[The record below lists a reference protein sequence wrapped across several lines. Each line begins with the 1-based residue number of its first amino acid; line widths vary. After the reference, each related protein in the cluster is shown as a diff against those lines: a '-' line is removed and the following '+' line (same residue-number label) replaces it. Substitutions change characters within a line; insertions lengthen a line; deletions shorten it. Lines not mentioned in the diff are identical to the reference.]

1 MNSADRSVSHIDSAI
16 RRRLGFIDVQPDVDC
31 LDGEIE
37 GLGLASFLE
46 GLNERLAAE
55 FGPDHQLGQ
64 AYLLSDDRPLTTVEQ
79 LSHAFHHEIVPLGSD
94 YCLGRPEQLREVL
107 GQLVDDRS
115 GRVVQTNPRDLPRI
129 LEKVFVTDSGDDR
142 SEDRGRIGE

>member
-1 MNSADRSVSHIDSAI
+1 TTSPSPDKPAVRTTASPIPEATRRSFA
-16 RRRLGFIDVQPDVDC
+16 GQP
-31 LDGEIE
+31 
-37 GLGLASFLE
+37 
-46 GLNERLAAE
+46 
-55 FGPDHQLGQ
+55 
-64 AYLLSDDRPLTTVEQ
+64 
-79 LSHAFHHEIVPLGSD
+79 
-94 YCLGRPEQLREVL
+94 LGRPEQLREVL